1 MSANAT
7 NWDHRL
13 LALAQH
19 VAQWS
24 KDPSTKVG
32 AVITT
37 PAHRIL
43 SVGFNGYPR
52 GVPDVDLHNRDY
64 KLARIVHAEM
74 NALLFANSPLE
85 GATMYVWP
93 MPPCS
98 HCAGPI
104 IQAGIGRVVAPP
116 AGERWATPCAI
127 GQKMLFDAG
136 VITHTIYPKG
146 GEK

>member
-1 MSANAT
+1 MST
-7 NWDHRL
+7 SQTLRTSWDHRL
-13 LALAQH
+13 LSLAQH

-32 AVITT
+32 AVI
-37 PAHRIL
+37 ADYDHRVL
-43 SVGFNGYPR
+43 SIGFNGYPK
-52 GVPDVDLHNRDY
+52 GVPDLNLFDREY

-74 NALLFANSPLE
+74 NALMFADAPLE

-104 IQAGIGRVVAPP
+104 IQAGIGRIVSPP
-116 AGERWATPCAI
+116 APARWAEACAI
-127 GQKMLFDAG
+127 GAEMFREASVMLDE
-136 VITHTIYPKG
+136 VVL
-146 GEK
+146 